1 MCMKDEKKELW
12 KEAIEINSADG
23 NPPSE
28 ILKILIKENIE
39 NNLTTEE
46 IIERLKE
53 YYEEK

>member
-1 MCMKDEKKELW
+1 MKDEKKELW

-23 NPPSE
+23 NLPSE
-28 ILKILIKENIE
+28 ILKVLINENIE

>member
-1 MCMKDEKKELW
+1 MNMKDEKKELW
-12 KEAIEINSADG
+12 EEAIQINSADG

-28 ILKILIKENIE
+28 ILKALINENIE